1 MKKNLSKLCFG
12 IELLASIIILGA
24 VLFWAPVC
32 DGLLKLENGNMVH
45 MKCFYTGQSSILL
58 AILLFITAIIAYMS
72 KTDHKKIQWII
83 ILIGI
88 MLIVNTFEST
98 IGIGICKK
106 ITMSCHTTAKWI
118 RLSGAISIVAGLVD
132 IVVNSNKVHQLS

>member
-1 MKKNLSKLCFG
+1 MKKNLSKLSLG
-12 IELLASIIILGA
+12 IELLASIIIFGA

-45 MKCFYTGQSSILL
+45 MKCYYTGQTSMVL
-58 AILLFITAIIAYMS
+58 ALLLFVTAIIAYLS

-83 ILIGI
+83 IIIGI

-98 IGIGICKK
+98 LGIGICKK
-106 ITMSCHTTAKWI
+106 VTMSCHTTAKWI
-118 RLSGAISIVAGLVD
+118 RFSGVISIVAGILD
-132 IVVNSNKVHQLS
+132 IVVNGNKVQQLS